1 MGYITYLQFKI
12 LRQQI
17 GVPASKDFSMSLNIK
32 GRSQDLE
39 IIIQMISMGANTF
52 CQILKVTEQ
61 EYFIKIKQFQKK
73 YQKICQVQD
82 RTEHQV
88 ILDTLK

>member
-17 GVPASKDFSMSLNIK
+17 GVPASKD
-32 GRSQDLE
+32 
-39 IIIQMISMGANTF
+39 ISMGANTF
-52 CQILKVTEQ
+52 CQISKVTEQ